1 MKEFSP
7 IIFLQSFIFLEIGVL
22 LSALSGFFLVI
33 AQIIFLSLNL
43 FLASLDTVSYTHLTL
58 PTILRV

>member
-33 AQIIFLSLNL
+33 AQIIFSSLNL
-43 FLASLDTVSYTHLTL
+43 FLASLD
-58 PTILRV
+58 IA

>member
-33 AQIIFLSLNL
+33 AQIIFSSLNL
-43 FLASLDTVSYTHLTL
+43 FLAF
-58 PTILRV
+58 LRYC